1 MSTGWD
7 NSSSGAAQTASL
19 EVHLLGLVDFDA
31 ALALQEYL
39 VFETAGRTDAQ
50 GTLLLCEHP
59 PLITMG
65 REASRTHLQTVAA
78 ELRRLEIDVRWLSR
92 GGGAA
97 VHAPGQL
104 AIYPIL
110 PLDRLQLGLMDFRQ
124 RLEDAAAATCREVRV
139 PAKRSDAQPGLWS
152 RGGHVA
158 MFGAAV
164 KSWVSYHGM
173 YLNVAPRPQYLR
185 MVQTNATGD
194 QATSLQAQRLRRI
207 PMHGV
212 RESLI
217 RHISNRFGYERVH
230 VYTGHPAL
238 RRETRRIIV
247 HA

>member
-65 REASRTHLQTVAA
+65 REASRAHLQTDAA
-78 ELRRLEIDVRWLSR
+78 DLRRLEIDVRWLSR

-97 VHAPGQL
+97 VHSPGQL

-124 RLEDAAAATCREVRV
+124 RLEDAAAATCREGSRPREAVGRSARPVESRRTCGDVRCGSQILGFV
-139 PAKRSDAQPGLWS
+139 PRD
-152 RGGHVA
+152 
-158 MFGAAV
+158 
-164 KSWVSYHGM
+164 VSERR
-173 YLNVAPRPQYLR
+173 APAP
-185 MVQTNATGD
+185 VSADGPD
-194 QATSLQAQRLRRI
+194 
-207 PMHGV
+207 
-212 RESLI
+212 
-217 RHISNRFGYERVH
+217 ERD
-230 VYTGHPAL
+230 
-238 RRETRRIIV
+238 R
-247 HA
+247 

>member
-1 MSTGWD
+1 MSTGCD

-65 REASRTHLQTVAA
+65 REASRTHLQTDAA

-173 YLNVAPRPQYLR
+173 YLNVAPRPQYLP

>member
-65 REASRTHLQTVAA
+65 REASRAHLQTDAA
-78 ELRRLEIDVRWLSR
+78 DLRRLEIDVRWLSR

-97 VHAPGQL
+97 VHSPGQL

-139 PAKRSDAQPGLWS
+139 PAKRSDAQPACG
-152 RGGHVA
+152 VA
-158 MFGAAV
+158 ADMWRCSVRQSNPGF
-164 KSWVSYHGM
+164 
-173 YLNVAPRPQYLR
+173 R
-185 MVQTNATGD
+185 TTGC
-194 QATSLQAQRLRRI
+194 I
-207 PMHGV
+207 
-212 RESLI
+212 
-217 RHISNRFGYERVH
+217 
-230 VYTGHPAL
+230 
-238 RRETRRIIV
+238 
-247 HA
+247 